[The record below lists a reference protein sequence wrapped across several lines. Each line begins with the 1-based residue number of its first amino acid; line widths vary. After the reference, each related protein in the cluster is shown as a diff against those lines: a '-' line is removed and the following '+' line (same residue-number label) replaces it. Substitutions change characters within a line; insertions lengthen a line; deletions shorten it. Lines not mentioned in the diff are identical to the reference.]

1 MKNLFALL
9 ILASTM
15 FLFACNDNA
24 EEVIIESIQIIEVG
38 DQLNYAEADFP
49 DRRTPKPNPL

>member
-9 ILASTM
+9 MIAGFM
-15 FLFACNDNA
+15 CLFGCNDNA
-24 EEVIIESIQIIEVG
+24 EEVIYESIQNIEVG

-49 DRRTPKPNPL
+49 DRRTPFPR

>member
-1 MKNLFALL
+1 MKNIITLL
-9 ILASTM
+9 MIAGSLL
-15 FLFACNDNA
+15 LFACNDNA
-24 EEVIIESIQIIEVG
+24 EEVFTESIQNIEVG